1 MNKLTKSATSKQKT
15 TWYKTKLQKATALG
29 RLKQKASKDEYK
41 KYMCI

>member
-29 RLKQKASKDEYK
+29 RLKPKSKQRR
-41 KYMCI
+41 I